1 MSYTIAMHN
10 KNKRPVFLDL
20 TRIHFPVMA
29 VLSIG
34 HRISGVLLFLAVPFA
49 AWLLHRSLES
59 PAGYAAA
66 ATFLDSTVV
75 RGVLALLL
83 WMVAHH
89 FYAGIRYLLLD
100 LGLGVDLVSARR
112 SAWTVIGVA
121 IATLFLGVWLLL

>member
-1 MSYTIAMHN
+1 MHN
-10 KNKRPVFLDL
+10 KNKQPVFLDL

-66 ATFLDSTVV
+66 AAFLDSAVV
-75 RGVLALLL
+75 RVLLALLL

-89 FYAGIRYLLLD
+89 FYAGIRYLLMDLD
-100 LGLGVDLVSARR
+100 LGVDLSSARR

>member
-66 ATFLDSTVV
+66 ADFLDSTMV
-75 RGVLALLL
+75 RGVLVLLL

-100 LGLGVDLVSARR
+100 LDLGVDLVSARR

>member
-10 KNKRPVFLDL
+10 KNKRPVFLGL
-20 TRIHFPVMA
+20 IRIHFPVMA
-29 VLSIG
+29 VLSIA

-49 AWLLHRSLES
+49 AWLLHLSLEN

-66 ATFLDSTVV
+66 AAFLDSPVV
-75 RGVLALLL
+75 SVALVLLL

-89 FYAGIRYLLLD
+89 FYAGIRFLLIDLD
-100 LGLGVDLVSARR
+100 LGVNLLSARR
-112 SAWTVIGVA
+112 SAWVVIGAA

>member
-1 MSYTIAMHN
+1 MSYTIAMYN

-29 VLSIG
+29 ILSIG

-59 PAGYAAA
+59 PAGYAAVA
-66 ATFLDSTVV
+66 DFLDGPLVHGLLV
-75 RGVLALLL
+75 LLL

-89 FYAGIRYLLLD
+89 FYAGIRYLLMDLD
-100 LGLGVDLVSARR
+100 LGVDLVSARR

>member
-1 MSYTIAMHN
+1 MHN

-34 HRISGVLLFLAVPFA
+34 HRISGVCLFLAVPFV
-49 AWLLHRSLES
+49 AWLLHRSLEG
-59 PAGYAAA
+59 PGGYAAA
-66 ATFLDSTVV
+66 ARVLDGALMQV
-75 RGVLALLL
+75 VLALLL
-83 WMVAHH
+83 WMAAHH

-100 LGLGVDLVSARR
+100 LDLGVDLVSARR

-121 IATLFLGVWLLL
+121 VATLFLGVWLLL